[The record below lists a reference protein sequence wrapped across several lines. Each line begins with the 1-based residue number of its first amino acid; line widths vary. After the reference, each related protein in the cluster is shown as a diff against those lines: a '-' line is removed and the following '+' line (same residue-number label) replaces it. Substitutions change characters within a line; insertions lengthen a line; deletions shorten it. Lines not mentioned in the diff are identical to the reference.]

1 MVGWHHQLNGQEF
14 EQTLGDGE
22 RQGGLACY
30 SSWGHNELDT
40 TEQLNS
46 NNRVHV
52 GFPGGTSGREST

>member
-1 MVGWHHQLNGQEF
+1 MIEDEIVGWNHQLNGQEF

-40 TEQLNS
+40 TEQLN
-46 NNRVHV
+46 NNNIL
-52 GFPGGTSGREST
+52 T